1 MAKDKPHINL
11 VSIGHVDHGKSTMIG
26 RLLWD
31 TENLPES
38 EMRKLEEEAQEQG
51 KETFEFAFAMDNLK
65 EERERGVTIDLRH
78 QEFDSD
84 NYYFTMIDAPGHR
97 DFIKNMITGAAQADA
112 GILVVA
118 ADDGVQP
125 QTKEH
130 SYLAKT
136 LGIEQLIVAINK
148 MDKEDWD
155 EGTFND
161 RVDEVKQLL
170 QGVGFPVDDITFV
183 PISAYEGD
191 NVVEASDNMD
201 WYSGQT
207 LLNALDDLD
216 EPTKPH
222 DLPLRVP
229 IQDAYKIKGVG
240 TVPVGRVETGKLEV
254 GKDVVFEPASTRLNK
269 NVGGEVKSIEMHHE
283 EVQAADP
290 GDNIGFNVRG
300 VGKDDVKRG
309 DVGGAPDNPPTVVEE
324 FQAQIIVLNH
334 PNVITEG
341 YTPVFHVNT
350 AQVACTF
357 TDLAKTMDPK
367 SGETKEE
374 NPDYIQEGESAV
386 VTLRPQNPLVIE
398 EQDDIPQLARFAIRD
413 MGQTVGAGMCIGLTE
428 AE

>member
-1 MAKDKPHINL
+1 MAEKPHINL

-38 EMRKLEEEAQEQG
+38 EMRKLEEEAEEQG
-51 KETFEFAFAMDNLK
+51 KETFEFAFAMDNLQ

-136 LGIEQLIVAINK
+136 LGIEQLVVAINK
-148 MDKEDWD
+148 MDKEDWSED
-155 EGTFND
+155 VFNE
-161 RVDEVKQLL
+161 RVEEVKNLL
-170 QGVGFPVDDITFV
+170 EGVGFDTDAITFV

-191 NVVEASDNMD
+191 NVVEASDNLT
-201 WYSGQT
+201 WYDGPT
-207 LLNALDDLD
+207 LHETLDNLD
-216 EPTKPH
+216 EPQKPV

-254 GKDVVFEPASTRLNK
+254 GKDVKFEPASTRLNK

-283 EVQAADP
+283 EVEEAGP

-309 DVGGAPDNPPTVVEE
+309 DVGGTPDNPPTVVDS
-324 FQAQIIVLNH
+324 FKAQIIVLNH

-357 TDLAKTMDPK
+357 TNLVKTMDPK

-374 NPDYIQEGESAV
+374 DPDYIQENESAIV
-386 VTLRPQNPLVIE
+386 ELRPQNPLVIE
-398 EQDDIPQLARFAIRD
+398 KNDDIPQMARFAIRD
-413 MGQTVGAGMCIGLTE
+413 MGQTVGAGLCMDLEE
-428 AE
+428 A

>member
-1 MAKDKPHINL
+1 MAEKKPHINL

-31 TENLPES
+31 TDNLPES
-38 EMRKLEEEAQEQG
+38 EKRKLKDAAKEAG

-78 QEFDSD
+78 QRFDSE

-136 LGIEQLIVAINK
+136 LGIRQLVVAVNK
-148 MDKEDWD
+148 MDIPKYSE
-155 EGTFND
+155 E
-161 RVDEVKQLL
+161 RYKEVKKEVSQLL
-170 QGVGFPVDDITFV
+170 KGVGFPVKKIKFI
-183 PISAYEGD
+183 PISAYQGD
-191 NVVEASDNMD
+191 NVVEKSDNLD
-201 WYSGQT
+201 WYDGPT
-207 LLNALDDLD
+207 LLEALDDF
-216 EPTKPH
+216 EAPEKPV

-240 TVPVGRVETGKLEV
+240 TVPVGRVETGQLKT
-254 GKDVVFEPASTRLNK
+254 GTDVKFEPASTRLNK
-269 NVGGEVKSIEMHHE
+269 NVGGEVKTIEMHHE
-283 EVQAADP
+283 EVDEANP

-309 DVGGAPDNPPTVVEE
+309 DVAGTPDNPPTVAEK
-324 FQAQIIVLNH
+324 FKAQIIVLSH

-357 TDLAKTMDPK
+357 TDLIKTQNPK
-367 SGETKEE
+367 TGELKEE
-374 NPDYIQEGESAV
+374 NPDYIKEGESAIV
-386 VTLRPQNPLVIE
+386 ELRPQSPLVIE
-398 EQDDIPQLARFAIRD
+398 TKDDIPQLSRFAIRD
-413 MGQTVGAGMCIGLTE
+413 MGQTVGAGLCIE
-428 AE
+428 VEEK